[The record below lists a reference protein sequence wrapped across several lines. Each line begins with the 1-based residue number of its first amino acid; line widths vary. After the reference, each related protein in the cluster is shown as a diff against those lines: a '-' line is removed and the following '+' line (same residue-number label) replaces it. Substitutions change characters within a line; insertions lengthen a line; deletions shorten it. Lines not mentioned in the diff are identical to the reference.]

1 MVRESR
7 PSYEEK
13 KERGWRPGRAS
24 PGQQG
29 PQLTSC
35 PLPASARAG
44 DGARAP
50 RPCRRRGPPGSDP
63 LFLPRHVL
71 AHSLSGGP
79 GRLGVTTFS
88 TVQDRGHRHVCGL
101 RAGRGG
107 RGGCEEARA
116 EGGRRGPPFP
126 YTRGSQQRE
135 SLCRSSRKLGFR
147 VWFGGVV
154 SQGDVHTGPPAASPS
169 PWGLAWWRRSP
180 GCLRLCIC
188 HRGGR
193 VCVCSFLRAVSL
205 EMDTGQPSGSGPSCW
220 FFSLDPTDVP
230 GPLRHPGAW
239 PPASRPPAE
248 CRASLPV
255 SSGRGRVHRGSRRA
269 GPRTPSVSVTCRGHG
284 DPHDGIRLSPREGPW
299 VACGRG
305 RV

>member
-1 MVRESR
+1 MS
-7 PSYEEK
+7 
-13 KERGWRPGRAS
+13 
-24 PGQQG
+24 
-29 PQLTSC
+29 
-35 PLPASARAG
+35 
-44 DGARAP
+44 AP
-50 RPCRRRGPPGSDP
+50 RPARQRPPFPSSARPGP
-63 LFLPRHVL
+63 FLVGRPRAAGGDHVL
-71 AHSLSGGP
+71 HGAG
-79 GRLGVTTFS
+79 
-88 TVQDRGHRHVCGL
+88 Q
-101 RAGRGG
+101 RAPACVRPPSWRGG
-107 RGGCEEARA
+107 RGSCEEARA

-126 YTRGSQQRE
+126 YTQGSQQRE
-135 SLCRSSRKLGFR
+135 SLCRSSQKLGFR

-193 VCVCSFLRAVSL
+193 VCVCSFLRAMSL

-248 CRASLPV
+248 CWASLPV
-255 SSGRGRVHRGSRRA
+255 SNGRGRVHRGGRRA

-284 DPHDGIRLSPREGPW
+284 DPHDGIRLSPREGLW
-299 VACGRG
+299 VVCGRG